1 MDISVIVL
9 GILLA
14 AVVIKSIFN
23 IITTLA
29 NVLWLGKYK
38 SAVQSPRLASDKKLF
53 LLLPVYLEQKLIRR
67 VIEDY
72 YNLIKD
78 KDNVFLIIITTGKE
92 TDNLTN
98 SESTFNI
105 AKDTIDN
112 LRAKNILIIHY
123 PHNGGSMPEQLN
135 YAAQEIIK
143 YYGVDNIW
151 FFTLNIDSKYN
162 EQAFGDI
169 INLVNSKEK
178 IYQHSA
184 FFLSNF
190 NCFKG
195 WGRLFLQAAA
205 IFQSRWTIVH
215 EIKRYRVNASGKF
228 FSKYQLAHAVGHG
241 LLIPVNIFRKYC
253 FPVDEIIEDS
263 PFGYLLRCE
272 GYIINPVQNIETA
285 DSPHSFLEHVKQK
298 YTWSFGPM
306 GYLKYFRK
314 YRNNFKAGYNSNKFK
329 VLVLTAQGLLSAI
342 SWQLSS
348 WVFLYLIAGL
358 FYVGNILASIIIS
371 ALVLYTVDYI
381 ISMLYFKK
389 AGFISLS
396 AKSLVLLYLSLWA
409 VILIHSLPA
418 NYALLSIL
426 LKRIGLKQNI
436 TKFKTEHLK

>member
-29 NVLWLGKYK
+29 NILWLGKYK
-38 SAVQSPRLASDKKLF
+38 GTVQSPRLASNKKLF

-78 KDNVFLIIITTGKE
+78 KDNIFLIIITTGKE
-92 TDNLTN
+92 TDNLAN

-123 PHNGGSMPEQLN
+123 PHK
-135 YAAQEIIK
+135 EIIK

-162 EQAFGDI
+162 ERAFGDI

-190 NCFKG
+190 NCFQG

-205 IFQSRWTIVH
+205 IFQSRWTITH
-215 EIKRYRVNASGKF
+215 EIKRYRVNAANIF
-228 FSKYQLAHAVGHG
+228 FSKFQLAHAVGHG

-272 GYIINPVQNIETA
+272 GHVINPVKNIEIA
-285 DSPHSFLEHVKQK
+285 DSPHSFLEHIKQK

-306 GYLKYFRK
+306 GYSNYFRK
-314 YRNNFKAGYNSNKFK
+314 YRNNFSRGYRENRAR
-329 VLVLTAQGLLSAI
+329 VLILTIQGLLSALN
-342 SWQLSS
+342 WQVSS
-348 WVFLYLIAGL
+348 WIFLYLVAGF
-358 FYVGNILASIIIS
+358 FYVGNGLALLIVTVLSLYS
-371 ALVLYTVDYI
+371 ADYI
-381 ISMLYFKK
+381 IAMLYFKK
-389 AGFISLS
+389 AGYINFSI
-396 AKSLVLLYLSLWA
+396 KSLILIYLNLWV

-418 NYALLSIL
+418 NCALLSIV
-426 LKRIGLKQNI
+426 LKWVGLKQNI